1 MSKDKKRMTGLR
13 LAGEIRQYKKDA
25 LLSPM
30 FTILCVI
37 LEILIPY
44 KTAAI
49 IDEGIAVGDM
59 KRVAVIGSGPAGL
72 AAALHLAPARPPGS
86 GSERASTIGG
96 RRRGGIPGHDVAHQV
111 LLARAVLAQ
120 HHG

>member
-1 MSKDKKRMTGLR
+1 MSQKEKKRMTGLR

-25 LLSPM
+25 LLSPL

-59 KRVAVIGSGPAGL
+59 RRVAVIGA
-72 AAALHLAPARPPGS
+72 
-86 GSERASTIGG
+86 
-96 RRRGGIPGHDVAHQV
+96 
-111 LLARAVLAQ
+111 
-120 HHG
+120 